1 MSAIHVAVV
10 GAGPA
15 GVSAALAARDAGA
28 RVTLIDEHPIDSS
41 MMGLDIPYF
50 FGQRMT
56 PTVRDQGL
64 MLQRVIDANPGIAR
78 AQEAGVDV
86 LPGVYVW
93 GSFRE
98 RENSRHVS
106 KSVLGLG
113 NDRETWMLEYDRLVL
128 ATGARDLSLS
138 FPGRDLVGV
147 VGAQGMCSLIE
158 KYQAF
163 SGSRV
168 AVLGSGD
175 LALTTASLA
184 LDHGIEV
191 AAIVEPGPEIRSP
204 GVLADDLKQGG
215 VPFYTACKVVEAQG
229 QREVEFLIID
239 SRSETLAIPCDTV
252 CLAFGLVPSVE
263 LPYLTGCDLRFDAHL
278 GGYVPA
284 FDANMQTSIEGVFV
298 AGDVC
303 GIVDVNGSGADFSV
317 RQGAHAGRSTAGM
330 TEGGVDSLA
339 PRPGLGSRP
348 AIEYWQAWHS
358 SLSSGNTDEV
368 NVCLCEE
375 VSRSDLLAV
384 SPPRYLG
391 WPSRRMGNRGL
402 ATLFEEAPVNLD
414 RLKRLTRAGMGY
426 CQGRRC
432 REEVAL
438 ISAQAAGADLTDVPI
453 ATYRTP
459 ARPLPLRSMWDT
471 EETEEV
477 RGDWPKWFKRPTL
490 KPGPVDGGA
499 G

>member
-1 MSAIHVAVV
+1 MSDPHVVVV

-15 GVSAALAARDAGA
+15 GIAAALTASEAGG

-41 MMGLDIPYF
+41 MMGLDIPYL

-56 PTVRDQGL
+56 PTVRDPGL
-64 MLQRVIDANPGIAR
+64 MLQRAVAANPGIAR

-86 LPGVYVW
+86 QPGVYVW
-93 GSFRE
+93 GSFRD
-98 RENSRHVS
+98 RQNSRHVT
-106 KSVLGLG
+106 KPVLGLG

-147 VGAQGMCSLIE
+147 VGAQGMCALIE

-168 AVLGSGD
+168 AILGSGD
-175 LALTTASLA
+175 LALATATLA

-204 GVLADDLKQGG
+204 GALAEELKGRG
-215 VPFYTACKVVEAQG
+215 VPFYTSHSVVEAHG
-229 QREVEFLIID
+229 QREVESLVL
-239 SRSETLAIPCDTV
+239 SSPSGTREIPCDTV
-252 CLAFGLVPSVE
+252 CLAIGLVPSAE
-263 LPYLTGCDLRFDAHL
+263 LPYLTGCDLRFDARL
-278 GGYVPA
+278 GGYIPA
-284 FDANMQTSIEGVFV
+284 FDSNMQTSIDGVFV

-303 GIVDVNGSGADFSV
+303 GIPDMNGASDLSE
-317 RQGAHAGRSTAGM
+317 RQGALAGKSAAGI
-330 TEGGVDSLA
+330 TDAYAEALTQEAQS
-339 PRPGLGSRP
+339 GSIP
-348 AIEYWQAWHS
+348 AVQYWQSWRS
-358 SLSSGNTDEV
+358 SLSNSEASEV
-368 NVCLCEE
+368 TVCLCEE
-375 VSRSDLLAV
+375 VSRADLLDV

-391 WPSRRMGNRGL
+391 WPSRSMGNRGL
-402 ATLFEEAPVNLD
+402 TTLFEEAPVNLD

-438 ISAQAAGADLTDVPI
+438 ISAQAAGVDPSDVPI

-459 ARPLPLRSMWDT
+459 ARPLPLRSMWDADET
-471 EETEEV
+471 EET
-477 RGDWPKWFKRPTL
+477 RADWPKWFKRPTIKL
-490 KPGPVDGGA
+490 ESPNGG

>member
-1 MSAIHVAVV
+1 MSDPHVVVV

-15 GVSAALAARDAGA
+15 GIAAALAASEAGA
-28 RVTLIDEHPIDSS
+28 KVSLIDEHPIDSS
-41 MMGLDIPYF
+41 MMGLDIPYL

-56 PTVRDQGL
+56 PTVRDRGL
-64 MLQRVIDANPGIAR
+64 MLQRAVAANPGIAR
-78 AQEAGVDV
+78 AQDAGVDV
-86 LPGVYVW
+86 QPGVYVW
-93 GSFRE
+93 GSFRD
-98 RENSRHVS
+98 RQNSRHVTS
-106 KSVLGLG
+106 PVLGLG

-147 VGAQGMCSLIE
+147 VGVQGMCALIE

-163 SGSRV
+163 SGTRV
-168 AVLGSGD
+168 AILGSGD
-175 LALTTASLA
+175 FALTAAALA

-191 AAIVEPGPEIRSP
+191 AAIVEPGPELRSP
-204 GVLADDLKQGG
+204 GALADDLKGSG
-215 VPFYTACKVVEAQG
+215 VLFYTSHSVVEARG
-229 QREVEFLIID
+229 QREVESLVLY
-239 SRSETLAIPCDTV
+239 SSSGTHEIPCDTV
-252 CLAFGLVPSVE
+252 CLAIGLVPSVE
-263 LPYLTGCDLRFDAHL
+263 IPYLTGCDLRFDAHL
-278 GGYVPA
+278 GGYIPT
-284 FDANMQTSIEGVFV
+284 FDSNMQTSIEGVFV
-298 AGDVC
+298 AGDIC
-303 GIVDVNGSGADFSV
+303 GIPDINGTADLAE
-317 RQGAHAGRSTAGM
+317 RQGARAGRSDAGI
-330 TEGGVDSLA
+330 TDAYAETLTPEAQS
-339 PRPGLGSRP
+339 GSIP
-348 AIEYWQAWHS
+348 AILYWQSWRS
-358 SLSSGNTDEV
+358 SLSNGEAGEV
-368 NVCLCEE
+368 TVCLCEE
-375 VSRSDLLAV
+375 VSRADLLAV

-438 ISAQAAGADLTDVPI
+438 ISAKAAGVDPSDVPI

-471 EETEEV
+471 DETEET
-477 RGDWPKWFKRPTL
+477 RTDWPKWFKRPTIKL
-490 KPGPVDGGA
+490 DSPNGG

>member
-1 MSAIHVAVV
+1 MSDPHVVVV

-15 GVSAALAARDAGA
+15 GIAAALTASEAGA

-41 MMGLDIPYF
+41 MMGLDIPYL

-64 MLQRVIDANPGIAR
+64 MLQRTVAANPGIVR
-78 AQEAGVDV
+78 AQDAGVDV
-86 LPGVYVW
+86 QPGVYVW
-93 GSFRE
+93 GSFRD
-98 RENSRHVS
+98 RQNSRHVS
-106 KSVLGLG
+106 KPVLGLG

-138 FPGRDLVGV
+138 FPGRNLVGV
-147 VGAQGMCSLIE
+147 VGAQGMCALIE

-163 SGSRV
+163 SGRRV
-168 AVLGSGD
+168 AILGSGD
-175 LALTTASLA
+175 LALATAALA

-191 AAIVEPGPEIRSP
+191 AAIVEPGPKLRSP
-204 GVLADDLKQGG
+204 GALADDLKERG
-215 VPFYTACKVVEAQG
+215 VPFYISHSVVETRG
-229 QREVEFLIID
+229 QREVESLVL
-239 SRSETLAIPCDTV
+239 SSSSGTREIPCDTV
-252 CLAFGLVPSVE
+252 CLAIGLVPSVE

-278 GGYVPA
+278 GGYIPA
-284 FDANMQTSIEGVFV
+284 FDSNMQTSIEGVFV
-298 AGDVC
+298 AGDLC
-303 GIVDVNGSGADFSV
+303 GIPDVNGTATLAE
-317 RQGAHAGRSTAGM
+317 RQGARAGRSAAGIHD
-330 TEGGVDSLA
+330 GFSNILVHG
-339 PRPGLGSRP
+339 PRADAQP
-348 AIEYWQAWHS
+348 AVQYWQSWRS
-358 SLSSGNTDEV
+358 SLSTGEAGEV
-368 NVCLCEE
+368 TVCLCEE
-375 VSRSDLLAV
+375 VSRADLLAV

-402 ATLFEEAPVNLD
+402 TTLFEEAPVNLD

-438 ISAQAAGADLTDVPI
+438 ISAQAAGVDPSDVPI

-459 ARPLPLRSMWDT
+459 ARPLPLRSLWDADET
-471 EETEEV
+471 EET
-477 RGDWPKWFKRPTL
+477 RADWPKWFKRPTIKL
-490 KPGPVDGGA
+490 DSPNGG

>member
-1 MSAIHVAVV
+1 MSDPHVVVV

-15 GVSAALAARDAGA
+15 GIAAALAASEAGA

-41 MMGLDIPYF
+41 MMGLDIPYL

-56 PTVRDQGL
+56 PTVRDPGL
-64 MLQRVIDANPGIAR
+64 MLQRAVAANPSIAC

-86 LPGVYVW
+86 QPGVYVW
-93 GSFRE
+93 GSFRD
-98 RENSRHVS
+98 RQNSRHVMQP
-106 KSVLGLG
+106 VLGLG

-147 VGAQGMCSLIE
+147 VGAQGMCALIE

-163 SGSRV
+163 SGTRIV
-168 AVLGSGD
+168 ILGSGD
-175 LALTTASLA
+175 LALAAAVLA

-191 AAIVEPGPEIRSP
+191 AAIVEPDPEIRSP
-204 GVLADDLKQGG
+204 GALADDLKARG
-215 VPFYTACKVVEAQG
+215 VPFYTSHPVVEARG
-229 QREVEFLIID
+229 QREVESLVLSSPTGTREI
-239 SRSETLAIPCDTV
+239 SCDTV
-252 CLAFGLVPSVE
+252 CLAIGLVPSVE
-263 LPYLTGCDLRFDAHL
+263 IPYLTGCDLRFDAHL
-278 GGYVPA
+278 GGYIPT
-284 FDANMQTSIEGVFV
+284 FDSSMQTSIDGVIV

-303 GIVDVNGSGADFSV
+303 GIPDVNGTPDLAEKQGV
-317 RQGAHAGRSTAGM
+317 RAGLSAAGIIDAYDE
-330 TEGGVDSLA
+330 TLTPEA
-339 PRPGLGSRP
+339 QTGSIP
-348 AIEYWQAWHS
+348 VVQYWQSWRS
-358 SLSSGNTDEV
+358 SLSSRGTEDV
-368 NVCLCEE
+368 TVCLCEE
-375 VSRSDLLAV
+375 VSRADLLAV

-438 ISAQAAGADLTDVPI
+438 ISAQAAGVDPSDVPI

-459 ARPLPLRSMWDT
+459 ARPLPLRSMWATD
-471 EETEEV
+471 ETEEA
-477 RGDWPKWFKRPTL
+477 RADWPKWFKRPTIKL
-490 KPGPVDGGA
+490 ESPNGG

>member
-1 MSAIHVAVV
+1 MSDPHVVVV

-15 GVSAALAARDAGA
+15 GIAAALTASEAGT

-41 MMGLDIPYF
+41 MMGLDIPYL

-64 MLQRVIDANPGIAR
+64 MLQRAVAANPGIAR
-78 AQEAGVDV
+78 AQDAGVDV
-86 LPGVYVW
+86 QPGVYVW

-98 RENSRHVS
+98 RHNSRHVT
-106 KSVLGLG
+106 KPVLGLG

-147 VGAQGMCSLIE
+147 VGAQGMCALIE

-163 SGSRV
+163 SGTRV
-168 AVLGSGD
+168 AILGSGD
-175 LALTTASLA
+175 LALAAAALA

-191 AAIVEPGPEIRSP
+191 AAIVESGPEVRSP
-204 GVLADDLKQGG
+204 GTLADDLKARC
-215 VPFYTACKVVEAQG
+215 VPFYTSHSVVEARG
-229 QREVEFLIID
+229 SREVESLVL
-239 SRSETLAIPCDTV
+239 SSPTGTREIPCDTV
-252 CLAFGLVPSVE
+252 CLAIGLVPSAE
-263 LPYLTGCDLRFDAHL
+263 LPFLTGCDLRFDTRL
-278 GGYVPA
+278 GGYIPA
-284 FDANMQTSIEGVFV
+284 FDSNMETSLEGVFV

-303 GIVDVNGSGADFSV
+303 GVPDANGAANLTE
-317 RQGAHAGRSTAGM
+317 RQGVRAGRSAAGI
-330 TEGGVDSLA
+330 TDEYADTLTPEVRSV
-339 PRPGLGSRP
+339 SIP
-348 AIEYWQAWHS
+348 AVQYWQSWHS
-358 SLSSGNTDEV
+358 SLSNSEAGEV
-368 NVCLCEE
+368 TVCLCEE
-375 VSRSDLLAV
+375 VSRADLLAV

-391 WPSRRMGNRGL
+391 WPSRRMGDRGL

-432 REEVAL
+432 REEIAL
-438 ISAQAAGADLTDVPI
+438 ISAQAAGVDASDVPI

-471 EETEEV
+471 DESEET
-477 RGDWPKWFKRPTL
+477 RDDWPKWFKRPTIKL
-490 KPGPVDGGA
+490 ESPNGG

>member
-1 MSAIHVAVV
+1 MSDPHVVVV

-15 GVSAALAARDAGA
+15 GIAAALAASEAGA

-41 MMGLDIPYF
+41 MMGLDIPYL

-64 MLQRVIDANPGIAR
+64 MLQRAVAANPGIAR
-78 AQEAGVDV
+78 AQDAGVDV
-86 LPGVYVW
+86 QPGVYVW
-93 GSFRE
+93 GSFRD
-98 RENSRHVS
+98 RQNSRHVA
-106 KSVLGLG
+106 KPVLGLG
-113 NDRETWMLEYDRLVL
+113 NEHETWMLEYDRLVL

-147 VGAQGMCSLIE
+147 VGAQGMCALIE

-163 SGSRV
+163 SGRRV
-168 AVLGSGD
+168 AILGSGD
-175 LALTTASLA
+175 LALATAALA

-191 AAIVEPGPEIRSP
+191 AAIVEPGPELRSL
-204 GVLADDLKQGG
+204 GSLAEELKGRG
-215 VPFYTACKVVEAQG
+215 VPFYTSHSVVEARG
-229 QREVEFLIID
+229 QREVESLVL
-239 SRSETLAIPCDTV
+239 SSLSGTLEVPCDTV
-252 CLAFGLVPSVE
+252 CLAIGLVPSAE
-263 LPYLTGCDLRFDAHL
+263 LPYLTGCDLRFDANL
-278 GGYVPA
+278 GGYIPA
-284 FDANMQTSIEGVFV
+284 FDSNMQTSIDGVFV

-303 GIVDVNGSGADFSV
+303 GIPDMNGASDLSE
-317 RQGAHAGRSTAGM
+317 RQGALGGKSAAGITDAYAEALTQEAQS
-330 TEGGVDSLA
+330 
-339 PRPGLGSRP
+339 GSIP
-348 AIEYWQAWHS
+348 AVQYWQSWRS
-358 SLSSGNTDEV
+358 SLSNGEV
-368 NVCLCEE
+368 SEVTVCLCEE
-375 VSRSDLLAV
+375 VSRADLLDV

-402 ATLFEEAPVNLD
+402 TTLFEEAPVNLD

-438 ISAQAAGADLTDVPI
+438 ISAQAASADPSDVPI

-459 ARPLPLRSMWDT
+459 ARPLPLRSMWDADET
-471 EETEEV
+471 EET
-477 RGDWPKWFKRPTL
+477 RADWPKWFKRPTIKL
-490 KPGPVDGGA
+490 ESPNGG